1 MLLRQQVLLAF
12 AFLLFT
18 LPAYAEEKGVALTGT
33 GSHWSWETA
42 TIQERSGG

>member
-18 LPAYAEEKGVALTGT
+18 LPAYAEEKGVALTGLNRVALVQDLRT
-33 GSHWSWETA
+33 LAFS
-42 TIQERSGG
+42 R